1 MKNKKLWI
9 FIIIIAAIL
18 ILNHTFGW
26 SSYISGQGS
35 LKLLEEILEE
45 NRPLAVIIYIAV
57 TIVGCVV
64 LALPGVTFAIAAG
77 LLFGPVLGTI
87 CCSAATTIGAMF
99 AFAAGRYFLK
109 DSIKPVVMKN
119 RYLKKWLFDESGK
132 NEIFILMITRLV
144 PIFPYNLQNFA
155 YGITDIRFST
165 YSVCSLL
172 FMLPGTAMYTVGTA
186 GLADQ
191 ENRVLYIGIA
201 VVLAVIVMGLGAF
214 LNKNFIKEEHS
225 EKDGTEE

>member
-9 FIIIIAAIL
+9 FILLIAAIL

-165 YSVCSLL
+165 YSICSLL
-172 FMLPGTAMYTVGTA
+172 FMLPGTATYTVGTA

-214 LNKNFIKEEHS
+214 LNKNFIKEEQS